1 MLFSTDVVVVV
12 LVVVVAALI
21 GVVAVVVVFLAKF
34 LAASLKSCQRLKTNA
49 TRLSSS
55 SSFRLSSFPSL
66 QVRGVLASTLSLSLS
81 LSLSPTLLAKR
92 RRRDVAAAAA
102 AVDKISVRKLL
113 ASASLSVDI
122 KFRSTEVADKSRG

>member
-12 LVVVVAALI
+12 IVVVAA
-21 GVVAVVVVFLAKF
+21 VVAVVVVFLAKF

-66 QVRGVLASTLSLSLS
+66 QVRGVLASTLSLSLP
-81 LSLSPTLLAKR
+81 LSFSH
-92 RRRDVAAAAA
+92 
-102 AVDKISVRKLL
+102 
-113 ASASLSVDI
+113 SA
-122 KFRSTEVADKSRG
+122 G